1 MDVFTY
7 IIMGLLSLDTIRA
20 LLAMTGWVKPEA
32 KFAWVIYGRYERNLI
47 VTGLKEMGFQPQKS
61 EEISKNLRA
70 VSEDERAKYGITKE
84 NAAEQLVALISKYI
98 VCFDRP
104 IQYGGT
110 RTTTSSYYI
119 NTMEMSHDENDKRKM
134 VSIMAC
140 LYARN
145 RNSSKPKIIVT
156 PKGGNPLFA
165 QAVAN
170 HYAAS
175 FIVAKSQNDKSRIT
189 SVAGDAIT
197 DFKINYE
204 GSGCVE
210 EDHDCTQNSIIVDCN
225 TSGGSQL
232 IDIANDLRRISS
244 LSNNKRIPT
253 PSVAY
258 VLFRADSGQEQDIDQ
273 KFKDNDCTLRRFFD
287 LDEDLKKQIYQLKQS
302 VGKDCYPDLY
312 MTKDKKMIDNI
323 IKEMKNK
330 RLLFYDP
337 TNKD

>member
-1 MDVFTY
+1 M
-7 IIMGLLSLDTIRA
+7 
-20 LLAMTGWVKPEA
+20 
-32 KFAWVIYGRYERNLI
+32 
-47 VTGLKEMGFQPQKS
+47 
-61 EEISKNLRA
+61 
-70 VSEDERAKYGITKE
+70 
-84 NAAEQLVALISKYI
+84 
-98 VCFDRP
+98 
-104 IQYGGT
+104 
-110 RTTTSSYYI
+110 
-119 NTMEMSHDENDKRKM
+119 
-134 VSIMAC
+134 
-140 LYARN
+140 
-145 RNSSKPKIIVT
+145 T

-253 PSVAY
+253 PSVA
-258 VLFRADSGQEQDIDQ
+258 
-273 KFKDNDCTLRRFFD
+273 
-287 LDEDLKKQIYQLKQS
+287 
-302 VGKDCYPDLY
+302 
-312 MTKDKKMIDNI
+312 
-323 IKEMKNK
+323 
-330 RLLFYDP
+330 
-337 TNKD
+337 